1 MQKITVNWPLYC
13 RIVKSVS
20 VPVLISEKCWSPG
33 PEHVELGT
41 NKEIIYSF
49 KMFFTTTPVN
59 FSRQGNAHQILI
71 NDVIDEKGSKNC
83 KK

>member
-1 MQKITVNWPLYC
+1 MQKNRWQLIDPF
-13 RIVKSVS
+13 IVKSCS
-20 VPVLISEKCWSPG
+20 VPILTSEKCWSPG